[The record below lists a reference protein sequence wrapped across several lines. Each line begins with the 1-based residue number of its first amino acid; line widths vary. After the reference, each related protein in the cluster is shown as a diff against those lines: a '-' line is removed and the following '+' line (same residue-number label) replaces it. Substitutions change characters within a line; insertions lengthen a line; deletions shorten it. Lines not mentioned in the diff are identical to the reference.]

1 MQIQLP
7 KKVKYII
14 EQLEAAGFEA
24 YAVGG
29 CVRDSLLNRIP
40 DDWDIT
46 TSATPYEVKDVFP
59 RTIDTGIQHGTV
71 TVMLDHEGFEVTTYR
86 IDGTYEDN
94 RHPKE
99 VIFTSNLVEDLKRRD
114 FTINAMAYNEKSG
127 IVDVFHGIEDLKA
140 KKIRC
145 VGDAKERFTE
155 DALRMMRAVRFSAQL
170 GYEIEEKTRF
180 AITEL
185 APNLSHI
192 SAERIQTEL
201 VKLLLSPNPDYIRT
215 AYDVGITAVV
225 LPEFDKA
232 METAQNNPHHIY
244 TVGEH
249 LIHCLSNIK
258 KEKSLRIAALLHDI
272 AKPDV
277 KETDEDG
284 IDHFYNHVE
293 LSEKMA
299 TDILRRLKFDNE
311 TITNVRKYIKYH
323 DYYIEP
329 TQKAVR
335 HAISLIGEQYFPN
348 VLEIKRADMLAQSYY
363 QREEKEQKLD
373 AISQLYEE
381 IIEKKECVSLKTLA
395 LSGSD
400 LISLGVAQ
408 GKEIGQILS
417 FLLKDVLDE
426 PSHNTKEYLTSL
438 VQQKMS

>member
-127 IVDVFHGIEDLKA
+127 IVDVFHGMEDLKA

-145 VGDAKERFTE
+145 VGDARERFTE

-215 AYDVGITAVV
+215 AYDVGITAVI

-363 QREEKEQKLD
+363 QREEKEQKLA

>member
-127 IVDVFHGIEDLKA
+127 IVDVFHGMEDLKA

-215 AYDVGITAVV
+215 AYDVGITAVI

-329 TQKAVR
+329 TQTAVR

-363 QREEKEQKLD
+363 QREEKEQKLA